1 MLQLELISS
10 KRKLD
15 IPVSYLTEKETR
27 QKSCF
32 IDNNRVD
39 TVKAAKVITS
49 KKQKD

>member
-1 MLQLELISS
+1 MLQPKLISS
-10 KRKLD
+10 KPKLD
-15 IPVSYLTEKETR
+15 IPVSYLTETETK

-39 TVKAAKVITS
+39 TVKTAKIIAD